1 MTDARLPERWLNDRR
16 VIRLTD
22 GAFRTFV
29 TSLVWSVANRTDGV
43 IDPDDLDLVHGAS
56 RDKVPELVAAGL
68 YEPAGSVHL
77 IVDFAATQTSRDELR
92 ILENV
97 RRQDREKKA
106 RQRARKSEESEHL
119 SPQGVGKVRNVGL
132 DLRRWQSAARVQT
145 QSLLSGSLPARSR
158 LSSRPGQRGL
168 AVPLPAIRRHSARN
182 CHVSTG
188 ASAQLKRLVSDF
200 VDPLGEL
207 SGLFPDPCGGQE
219 HLSTA
224 LRCAGFDCRQQVRGE
239 CRCRSGGR

>member
-119 SPQGVGKVRNVGL
+119 SPGM
-132 DLRRWQSAARVQT
+132 S
-145 QSLLSGSLPARSR
+145 
-158 LSSRPGQRGL
+158 PGTPSPGT
-168 AVPLPAIRRHSARN
+168 VPGDRAGQDRQDRQDRQAL
-182 CHVSTG
+182 TG
-188 ASAQLKRLVSDF
+188 APTLQGGHAAGSGAALDDCDWPPVRL
-200 VDPLGEL
+200 PG
-207 SGLFPDPCGGQE
+207 SGA
-219 HLSTA
+219 S
-224 LRCAGFDCRQQVRGE
+224 R
-239 CRCRSGGR
+239 

>member
-68 YEPAGSVHL
+68 YEPHGSVHL
-77 IVDFAATQTSRDELR
+77 IVDFTATQTSRDQLLR
-92 ILENV
+92 LENV
-97 RRQDREKKA
+97 RRQEREKKA

-119 SPQGVGKVRNVGL
+119 SPGM
-132 DLRRWQSAARVQT
+132 S
-145 QSLLSGSLPARSR
+145 
-158 LSSRPGQRGL
+158 PGTPSPGT
-168 AVPLPAIRRHSARN
+168 VPGDRTGQDRQDRQAL
-182 CHVSTG
+182 TG
-188 ASAQLKRLVSDF
+188 APILQEGDAAGSGAALDDCDWPPVRL
-200 VDPLGEL
+200 PG
-207 SGLFPDPCGGQE
+207 SG
-219 HLSTA
+219 A
-224 LRCAGFDCRQQVRGE
+224 LQ
-239 CRCRSGGR
+239 

>member
-16 VIRLTD
+16 VIRLSD

-43 IDPDDLDLVHGAS
+43 IDPDHLDLVHGAS

-119 SPQGVGKVRNVGL
+119 SPGTP
-132 DLRRWQSAARVQT
+132 S
-145 QSLLSGSLPARSR
+145 
-158 LSSRPGQRGL
+158 PGT
-168 AVPLPAIRRHSARN
+168 VPGD
-182 CHVSTG
+182 STG
-188 ASAQLKRLVSDF
+188 QDRQALTGAPTLQGGHAAGSGAALDDCDWPPVRL
-200 VDPLGEL
+200 PG
-207 SGLFPDPCGGQE
+207 SG
-219 HLSTA
+219 A
-224 LRCAGFDCRQQVRGE
+224 LQ
-239 CRCRSGGR
+239 

>member
-77 IVDFAATQTSRDELR
+77 IVDFAATQTSRDQLL

-97 RRQDREKKA
+97 RRQEREKKA

-119 SPQGVGKVRNVGL
+119 SPGMSPGTPSPGTVPGGPHRTGQAGQAGQAGTYGSTNPS
-132 DLRRWQSAARVQT
+132 RRSCGRE
-145 QSLLSGSLPARSR
+145 
-158 LSSRPGQRGL
+158 
-168 AVPLPAIRRHSARN
+168 RR
-182 CHVSTG
+182 STG
-188 ASAQLKRLVSDF
+188 RLRLAAGAPSRI
-200 VDPLGEL
+200 GR
-207 SGLFPDPCGGQE
+207 FP
-219 HLSTA
+219 
-224 LRCAGFDCRQQVRGE
+224 VR
-239 CRCRSGGR
+239 RA